1 MGGMTTV
8 IWTDVMQFFLFI
20 GSGFLAL
27 IWMVSMLPEGWSQFI
42 TQAGAAGKFEIFRWV
57 PPAGSEASFLSWMK
71 DAEFTMWTALFA
83 MPFQNPGRFRHRSA
97 ERAAD
102 VLLQV
107 VARCDE
113 GGDLQRRRSDRDH
126 PDADGRRGAVCL
138 LPAVPAERG

>member
-27 IWMVSMLPEGWSQFI
+27 IWMVAMLPEGWSQFL

-83 MPFQNPGRFRHRSA
+83 MPFQIWRPSAPTNSMRSGCFA
-97 ERAAD
+97 AVRRAM
-102 VLLQV
+102 
-107 VARCDE
+107 
-113 GGDLQRRRSDRDH
+113 RRRR
-126 PDADGRRGAVCL
+126 
-138 LPAVPAERG
+138 